1 MREADARVAAGDAQ
15 WLYGRERELGG
26 FDDLL
31 RQVRAG
37 GKALLVRGEAGIG
50 KSALLA
56 EVVHRAAQRGVRV
69 VGTTGVESESDLPF
83 AALYT
88 LLTPAIDRIDD
99 LPGPQRE
106 ALSVA
111 FGFTEGVAPNRF
123 LIALAALELI
133 TELAGESPVLVVVED
148 AHWLDTA
155 SADAL
160 AFLSRRI
167 ELELVVIVFAV
178 RDGIESRFDRLG
190 LEELRVEALPAD
202 SASELLQ
209 AVAADLSPEVRAR
222 VLAEAAGN
230 PLALIELPRAIPDD
244 YRDPSPLLE
253 PLPMTDRLQRAF
265 GARADDL
272 PRETQTLLLV
282 TALNDKGDV
291 GEIVAA
297 ARLVSD
303 EIADEDLAPA
313 VAAGLLRIRSGAVE
327 FRHPLIRSAVHGSAT
342 TDERRAAHFALAET
356 LIGDPDRSVWHRAQ
370 AATSPDEVV
379 VQMLETAAERARKRG
394 AESTA
399 VAAFERA
406 ARLSA
411 SESARGR
418 YLIRAADIAIS
429 LGWTTVVLRLLGEAE
444 PLELEPIDRT
454 SLLWCLE
461 QFEPRW
467 TGATKVPALV
477 EMATA
482 LTHDG
487 DDLRAVKVLSDVAY
501 RCWWGNPPPETR
513 SLVVDAA
520 MSLELPASTPAL
532 LFVLGLADPVGQGAE
547 VVERLSLLQSEP
559 DRDPGESF
567 ELGVAGTAVWAD
579 DIAVHFLHAAASG
592 ARAQG
597 RLGLLAQTLV
607 SHAWAALEL
616 GKWDTAST
624 SAAEAAVLAG
634 ETSQIRW
641 IVVARLAEAAVAASR
656 GDTDRA
662 ERIVAECEQPLL
674 AYGANPLLALVQ
686 RVRGRSLLAAGRHQ
700 DAYEE
705 LRRIFDPSEPPYQP
719 FASVWALVDLAE
731 AASHAGA
738 VAEARDLVQPLEAI
752 AARSGG
758 ELLHSSLRFAR
769 AVLSE
774 PDEIESQLEEALST
788 DLTAWPF
795 TRARLLLTYGA
806 RLRRRRG
813 VSASRGPLRAARA
826 SFDALGAV
834 PWAERAAQEL
844 RASGEAPRPRRVDLR
859 LELTAQELQIA
870 RMAADGLTNRQIG
883 QRLFLSHR
891 TISTHLYRIYP
902 KLGVTSRGQLRR
914 ALEASEAS

>member
-1 MREADARVAAGDAQ
+1 MLDGDARVAAGDAQ
-15 WLYGRERELGG
+15 RLHGREQELGVL
-26 FDDLL
+26 DDLL
-31 RQVRAG
+31 RQVHAG

-50 KSALLA
+50 KSALLS
-56 EVVHRAAQRGVRV
+56 ELVHRAAQRGLRV

-88 LLTPAIDRIDD
+88 LLTPAIDRVDD

-111 FGFTEGVAPNRF
+111 FGFTEGAAPNRF
-123 LIALAALELI
+123 LIALAALELV

-160 AFLSRRI
+160 AFVSRRI
-167 ELELVVIVFAV
+167 ELEPVVIVFAV
-178 RDGIESRFDRLG
+178 RDGIESRFDQLG

-209 AVAADLSPEVRAR
+209 AVAADLDPEVRAR
-222 VLAEAAGN
+222 LLAEAAGN
-230 PLALIELPRAIPDD
+230 PLALIELPRTIPDD
-244 YRDPSPLLE
+244 SPLPE
-253 PLPMTDRLQRAF
+253 PLPMTDRLQQAF

-303 EIADEDLAPA
+303 EIADEHLAPA
-313 VAAGLLRIRSGAVE
+313 AAAGLLRIRSGAVE

-342 TDERRAAHFALAET
+342 REERRAAHIALAET
-356 LIGDPDRSVWHRAQ
+356 LVGDPDRSVWHRAQ

-411 SESARGR
+411 GEAARGG
-418 YLIRAADIAIS
+418 YLIRAAHIAVS
-429 LGWTTVVLRLLGEAE
+429 LGWTNVVLRLLGEAE

-454 SLLWCLE
+454 RLLWYLE

-482 LTHDG
+482 LAEDG
-487 DDLRAVKVLSDVAY
+487 DDLRAVQVLSDVAY

-513 SLVVDAA
+513 SLVVNAA
-520 MSLELPASTPAL
+520 TSLELPPSTPAL

-559 DRDPGESF
+559 DREPWESL

-607 SHAWAALEL
+607 SHSWAALEL
-616 GKWDTAST
+616 GKWDMAST

-634 ETSQIRW
+634 ETSQVRW
-641 IVVARLAEAAVAASR
+641 AVVARLAEAAVAASR

-738 VAEARDLVQPLEAI
+738 VAEARDLVQPLEAV

-774 PDEIESQLEEALST
+774 PEQIESQLEEALST

-795 TRARLLLTYGA
+795 TRARLLLLYGA
-806 RLRRRRG
+806 RLRRRGG
-813 VSASRGPLRAARA
+813 VAASRAPLRAARA

-834 PWAERAAQEL
+834 PWADRAAQEL

-883 QRLFLSHR
+883 QKLFLSHR

-914 ALEASEAS
+914 ALEASEGS

>member
-1 MREADARVAAGDAQ
+1 MIF
-15 WLYGRERELGG
+15 LGRR
-26 FDDLL
+26 
-31 RQVRAG
+31 RPSCS
-37 GKALLVRGEAGIG
+37 
-50 KSALLA
+50 SA
-56 EVVHRAAQRGVRV
+56 
-69 VGTTGVESESDLPF
+69 
-83 AALYT
+83 
-88 LLTPAIDRIDD
+88 
-99 LPGPQRE
+99 
-106 ALSVA
+106 
-111 FGFTEGVAPNRF
+111 
-123 LIALAALELI
+123 
-133 TELAGESPVLVVVED
+133 
-148 AHWLDTA
+148 
-155 SADAL
+155 
-160 AFLSRRI
+160 
-167 ELELVVIVFAV
+167 
-178 RDGIESRFDRLG
+178 
-190 LEELRVEALPAD
+190 
-202 SASELLQ
+202 
-209 AVAADLSPEVRAR
+209 
-222 VLAEAAGN
+222 
-230 PLALIELPRAIPDD
+230 
-244 YRDPSPLLE
+244 
-253 PLPMTDRLQRAF
+253 
-265 GARADDL
+265 
-272 PRETQTLLLV
+272 
-282 TALNDKGDV
+282 ALNDKGDV

-303 EIADEDLAPA
+303 EIADEHLAPA
-313 VAAGLLRIRSGAVE
+313 AAAGLLRIRSGAVE

-342 TDERRAAHFALAET
+342 GEERRAAHFALAET
-356 LIGDPDRSVWHRAQ
+356 LVGDPDRSVWHRAQ

-411 SESARGR
+411 SEAARGS
-418 YLIRAADIAIS
+418 YLIRAADIAME
-429 LGWTTVVLRLLGEAE
+429 LGWTNVVLRLLGEAE

-454 SLLWCLE
+454 RLLLYLE

-482 LTHDG
+482 LAHDG
-487 DDLRAVKVLSDVAY
+487 DDLRAVQVLSDVAF

-513 SLVVDAA
+513 SLVVNAA
-520 MSLELPASTPAL
+520 TSLELPPSTPAL

-559 DRDPGESF
+559 DREPLESL

-579 DIAVHFLHAAASG
+579 DIALHFLDAAASG

-641 IVVARLAEAAVAASR
+641 VVVARLAEAAVAASR

-674 AYGANPLLALVQ
+674 AYGAHPLLALVQ

-738 VAEARDLVQPLEAI
+738 VAEARDLVQPLEAV

-774 PDEIESQLEEALST
+774 PEEIESQLEDALST

-795 TRARLLLTYGA
+795 TRARLLLIYGA
-806 RLRRRRG
+806 QLRRRRG
-813 VSASRGPLRAARA
+813 VAASRAPLRAARA

-844 RASGEAPRPRRVDLR
+844 RRFRRGPTAAPRRSSSRADRAGVADRPHGRRRADKPPDRTEAVSLTQNDLHPPLPDLSEARRDLPRTTAPSPRGLRGVVDDKSFDVGEAGGRPLPSSSQRR
-859 LELTAQELQIA
+859 
-870 RMAADGLTNRQIG
+870 G
-883 QRLFLSHR
+883 HR
-891 TISTHLYRIYP
+891 TPREGRNEMSDKPSIVLVHGFWGGAAHWAKVIVELERVEATTRSTPWRIP
-902 KLGVTSRGQLRR
+902 
-914 ALEASEAS
+914 